1 MQFSYWSVKGGEQQ
15 AGMGAPAG
23 LRNEAQRGFVY
34 CEDLPAITFTFFYN
48 FIMCG
53 QLSSLLFVLSMSK
66 AT

>member
-23 LRNEAQRGFVY
+23 LRNEAQPGLFY

-48 FIMCG
+48 CTMSH
-53 QLSSLLFVLSMSK
+53 QSSLLFVLSMSK